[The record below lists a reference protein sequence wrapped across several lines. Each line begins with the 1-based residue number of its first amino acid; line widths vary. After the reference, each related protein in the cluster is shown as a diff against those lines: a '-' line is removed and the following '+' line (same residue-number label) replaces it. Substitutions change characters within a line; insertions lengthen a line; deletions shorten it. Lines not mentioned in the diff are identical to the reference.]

1 MNEPIIQSNT
11 DSVISQIKEMI
22 NSGVLKPGDKLPA
35 ERKMAA
41 DFNVGRTQIREA
53 LHKLEF
59 YGIIKTLPQ
68 SGSVINGLDINTL
81 DGLISDVLNLQQY
94 DFYSLVETRYVLEVN
109 AIRLCAERRNEQD
122 LAKLEKAQEN
132 FLKYYDSPERV
143 SHDFAFHRAIAE
155 GCHNPVFKAMLLIV
169 IPDIMT
175 IYQRDRICAPN
186 TAVVEEHTQMLDAIR
201 SQDGELAAKI
211 MSNHLQ
217 GVVEFAKLKISE

>member
-22 NSGVLKPGDKLPA
+22 NSGVLKPGDKLT
-35 ERKMAA
+35 EKKKMAA

-186 TAVVEEHTQMLDAIR
+186 TAVVDEHTQMLDAIR

-217 GVVEFAKLKISE
+217 GVVEFAKLKVSE

>member
-1 MNEPIIQSNT
+1 MREQFVERPT
-11 DSVISQIKEMI
+11 DVVISKLKEMI
-22 NSGVLKPGDKLPA
+22 ASGVLKPGDKLPA
-35 ERKMAA
+35 ERKMAT

-81 DGLISDVLNLQQY
+81 DGLIADVLDLQQY

-109 AIRLCAERRNEQD
+109 AIRLCAERRTEHD

-132 FLKYYDSPERV
+132 LIKYYDTPDRV
-143 SHDFAFHRAIAE
+143 GHDFAFHRAIAE

-175 IYQRDRICAPN
+175 IYQRDRICAPSQI
-186 TAVVEEHTQMLDAIR
+186 VIEEHAQMLEAIR
-201 SQDGELAAKI
+201 NKDGDTAANI
-211 MSNHLQ
+211 MSKHLQ
-217 GVVEFAKLKISE
+217 GVVDFAKSKILE